1 MNATPSHHRRRGFWL
16 HQLTEYL
23 VAFALVSSA
32 AQSKD
37 TTVLSVAALVV
48 LVNAATTE
56 GLLGAYRLTSVA
68 VHRIIDMCVAGLMC
82 VAAVTLDV
90 TSSTTVTL
98 VGAAV
103 VVALLGSGLISRWFR
118 RNTAS

>member
-1 MNATPSHHRRRGFWL
+1 MNATSSHHQRRGFWL

-68 VHRIIDMCVAGLMC
+68 VHRIIDICVAGLMC

>member
-1 MNATPSHHRRRGFWL
+1 MNATSSHHQRRGFWL

-23 VAFALVSSA
+23 VAFVLVSSA

>member
-1 MNATPSHHRRRGFWL
+1 MNATSSHHQRRGFWL

-37 TTVLSVAALVV
+37 TIVLSVAALVV

-56 GLLGAYRLTSVA
+56 GLLGAYRLTSVT

-82 VAAVTLDV
+82 VAAVTLEV